1 MGNEI
6 KAVLFDFD
14 GTVADTGRG
23 VISCVKKTLAF
34 YGIEEND
41 PVRLLSFIG
50 PPLVDS
56 FMALYGLDESRAQE
70 FVKKYR
76 EYYSGGGVYET
87 EVYAGIPEVL
97 ARLSAKG
104 IAIGIA
110 SSKPDTYVK
119 LLLEYLGIDRYF
131 SFISAPEMG
140 TVNPTKCQ
148 LIQKALT
155 ALNVSKD
162 ECVMVGD
169 RLFDIDGGTQAG
181 VRTIGAAYGYGGQ
194 AELEEH
200 GATRIA
206 HTTTEIAELIESI

>member
-1 MGNEI
+1 MGTSI

-23 VISCVKKTLAF
+23 VIGCVKKTLEF

-41 PVRLLSFIG
+41 QKRLLSFIG

-56 FMALYGLDESRAQE
+56 FMALYGLDAERAQE

-87 EVYAGIPEVL
+87 DVYAGIPEVL
-97 ARLSAKG
+97 ARLSEKG

-110 SSKPDTYVK
+110 SSKPAAYVK
-119 LLLEYLGIDRYF
+119 LLLEHLGIDRYF

-148 LIQKALT
+148 LIEMALD
-155 ALNVSKD
+155 ALKVSRD

-169 RLFDIDGGTQAG
+169 RLFDIDGGKQAG
-181 VRTIGAAYGYGGQ
+181 VRTIGAAYGYGGR

-200 GATRIA
+200 GATWIA
-206 HTTTEIAELIESI
+206 QTTTEIAELIEKI